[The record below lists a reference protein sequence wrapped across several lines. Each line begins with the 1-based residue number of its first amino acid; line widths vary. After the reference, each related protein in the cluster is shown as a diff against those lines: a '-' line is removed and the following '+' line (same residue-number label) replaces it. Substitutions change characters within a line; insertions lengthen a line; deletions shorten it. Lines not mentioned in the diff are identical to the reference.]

1 MSAGPALTRLAVGQ
15 PVIYQGTEH
24 PKLRGHTGYL
34 LAVLSPR
41 LLVVGFALPD
51 GRQPVVKVP
60 PEDVGAFQDALA
72 L

>member
-1 MSAGPALTRLAVGQ
+1 MSAGPALTTSGLAVGQ

-24 PKLRGHTGYL
+24 ATLRGHTGYV

-41 LLVVGFALPD
+41 LLLVVFVLPD

-60 PEDVGAFQDALA
+60 PEDVGVSREPV
-72 L
+72 